1 MNFWLP
7 WVFSAVQGLLSSCG
21 AQASHCSGSSRGMRA
36 LGRAGS
42 RAWAEQLW
50 RRAQFFTACAVFP
63 GRASNPC
70 LLHWQV
76 DSHPLGLHW
85 GPSGNRLA
93 HQDLNFPACELGRGH
108 FLCSQLPTRDR
119 PLWDWGW
126 QQPSQGACSRV
137 LGRLRELHCG
147 HSLPCPSCQTPH
159 STFAEFTGRSP
170 RPCLAAPGCGWA
182 RCLRPL
188 PDGPASGQSRHGM
201 GKWLKGLE
209 DT

>member
-1 MNFWLP
+1 MLCKD
-7 WVFSAVQGLLSSCG
+7 FSPAAALRLLTAAAPLGECGLWGVRALERGLSSCG
-21 AQASHCSGSSRGMRA
+21 AGLSSSRPVPSSQVA
-36 LGRAGS
+36 HQTHVSCIGRWILTH
-42 RAWAEQLW
+42 WASTG
-50 RRAQFFTACAVFP
+50 APVGT
-63 GRASNPC
+63 
-70 LLHWQV
+70 
-76 DSHPLGLHW
+76 
-85 GPSGNRLA
+85 RLA

-147 HSLPCPSCQTPH
+147 QSLPCPSCQTPH